1 MGKTIK
7 VPKKVFGQNKN
18 IKDPVAPIEKKI
30 MKVTSKFNQY
40 GFIDPTE
47 EEFLDKYRGKK
58 ILVELKNGQNKEGI
72 LVNIDKYR
80 LSIKLDDTT
89 HNYYKHAIICYSS
102 DDEPNLI
109 EEEEEEEEDVEE
121 NKEEEE

>member
-1 MGKTIK
+1 MGKETIK
-7 VPKKVFGQNKN
+7 VPKKVFGTDKN
-18 IKDPVAPIEKKI
+18 SKDPIAPIEKKI
-30 MKVTSKFNQY
+30 IKVTSKFNQY

-47 EEFLDKYRGKK
+47 EEFLNKYRGKK

-80 LSIKLDDTT
+80 LSIKIDDTT

-109 EEEEEEEEDVEE
+109 EEEEDVEE
-121 NKEEEE
+121 NKESEE